1 MERRIDIGDKS
12 YRLRYSLNA
21 MCEMERAAGC
31 PLEQMVEKQFSAA
44 RLLLWGAL
52 IDLQPEISIAEAG
65 RMMDAYMR
73 AGGTIEDV
81 INICYQ
87 AMEDAGFF
95 AQAAM

>member
-1 MERRIDIGDKS
+1 
-12 YRLRYSLNA
+12 
-21 MCEMERAAGC
+21 
-31 PLEQMVEKQFSAA
+31 
-44 RLLLWGAL
+44 
-52 IDLQPEISIAEAG
+52 
-65 RMMDAYMR
+65 MR

>member
-1 MERRIDIGDKS
+1 
-12 YRLRYSLNA
+12 
-21 MCEMERAAGC
+21 
-31 PLEQMVEKQFSAA
+31 
-44 RLLLWGAL
+44 
-52 IDLQPEISIAEAG
+52 
-65 RMMDAYMR
+65 MMDTYMR